1 MVSVTQ
7 RIKQI
12 KQPRGGYLPV
22 KAFTVTTLDDGQVL
36 NPEESIAAS
45 LVGTAVDYL
54 SRFMDGTSVEEAFE
68 ISLLGARAM
77 RMEAKALELLHGIKG
92 LDDLSITRACQ
103 LAGFDSAFRAGPLAY
118 RPVETIVPDHASI
131 ANIRIMVERS
141 LSFFKAFGSVTTDG
155 FTMEGAYTA
164 TITTGDGYFLTK
176 DTLWDFKV
184 TTSKPN
190 KDHTLQLLIY
200 YLMGR
205 RSIHLEF
212 QTIENLGIFNPRQ
225 NTIYQLPISKISDE
239 VIKEVETDV
248 IGY

>member
-22 KAFTVTTLDDGQVL
+22 KAFTVTMLDDGQVL
-36 NPEESIAAS
+36 NPEESIGAS

-54 SRFMDGTSVEEAFE
+54 MDGTIVEEAFE

-77 RMEAKALELLHGIKG
+77 RMEAKAFGLLDDVKG
-92 LDDLSITRACQ
+92 MDDLSITRACQ
-103 LAGFDSAFRAGPLAY
+103 LAGFDSAFRADPLAY
-118 RPVETIVPDHASI
+118 RPVEGIVPDQATI

-141 LSFFKAFGSVTTDG
+141 LSFFKAFCPVTADG

-164 TITTGDGYFLTK
+164 TITTGDGDFLTK

-205 RSIHLEF
+205 RSIHPEF

-225 NTIYQLPISKISDE
+225 NTIYQLPISEISAE
-239 VIKEVETDV
+239 VIKEVEADV

>member
-36 NPEESIAAS
+36 NPEKSIAAS

-68 ISLLGARAM
+68 ISLLGARVM
-77 RMEAKALELLHGIKG
+77 RMEAKAFGLLDDVKG
-92 LDDLSITRACQ
+92 LDDLSITKACQ

-118 RPVETIVPDHASI
+118 RPVEKIIPDQATI

-141 LSFFKAFGSVTTDG
+141 LSFFKVFGPVTADG

-164 TITTGDGYFLTK
+164 TITTGDGDFLTK

-184 TTSKPN
+184 TTGKPN

-205 RSIHLEF
+205 RSIHPEF
-212 QTIENLGIFNPRQ
+212 QTIEKLGIFNPRQ
-225 NTIYQLPISKISDE
+225 NTIYQLPISEISDE
-239 VIKEVETDV
+239 VIKEVEADV

>member
-36 NPEESIAAS
+36 NPEESIGAS

-54 SRFMDGTSVEEAFE
+54 MDGTIVEEAFE

-77 RMEAKALELLHGIKG
+77 RMEAKAFGLLDDVKG
-92 LDDLSITRACQ
+92 MDDLSITRACQ
-103 LAGFDSAFRAGPLAY
+103 LAGFDSAFRADPLFY
-118 RPVETIVPDHASI
+118 RPVEKIVPDQATI
-131 ANIRIMVERS
+131 ANIRTMVERS
-141 LSFFKAFGSVTTDG
+141 LSFFKAFGPVTADG

-164 TITTGDGYFLTK
+164 TITTGDGDFLTK
-176 DTLWDFKV
+176 DTLWDLKV
-184 TTSKPN
+184 TTGKPN

-205 RSIHLEF
+205 RSIHPEF
-212 QTIENLGIFNPRQ
+212 QTIEKLGIFNPRQ
-225 NTIYQLPISKISDE
+225 NTIYQLPIFKISYQ
-239 VIKEVETDV
+239 VIKEVEVNV

>member
-36 NPEESIAAS
+36 NAEEPIAAS
-45 LVGTAVDYL
+45 LVGTAVDCH
-54 SRFMDGTSVEEAFE
+54 SRFMDGTAVEEAFE
-68 ISLLGARAM
+68 ISLLGARAI
-77 RMEAKALELLHGIKG
+77 RMESKAIGLLDDVKG
-92 LDDLSITRACQ
+92 LDDLSLIKACQ
-103 LAGFDSAFRAGPLAY
+103 LAGFDSAFRAGPLFY
-118 RPVETIVPDHASI
+118 RPVEKIVPDQATI
-131 ANIRIMVERS
+131 ANIRTMVERS
-141 LSFFKAFGSVTTDG
+141 LSFFKAFGPVTADG

-164 TITTGDGYFLTK
+164 TITTGDGDFLTK
-176 DTLWDFKV
+176 DTLWDLKV
-184 TTSKPN
+184 TTGKPN

-205 RSIHLEF
+205 RSIHPEF
-212 QTIENLGIFNPRQ
+212 QTIEKLGIFNPRQ
-225 NTIYQLPISKISDE
+225 NTIYQLPIFKISYQ
-239 VIKEVETDV
+239 VIKEVEVNV

>member
-1 MVSVTQ
+1 
-7 RIKQI
+7 
-12 KQPRGGYLPV
+12 
-22 KAFTVTTLDDGQVL
+22 
-36 NPEESIAAS
+36 
-45 LVGTAVDYL
+45 
-54 SRFMDGTSVEEAFE
+54 
-68 ISLLGARAM
+68 
-77 RMEAKALELLHGIKG
+77 MEAKAFGLLDDVKG
-92 LDDLSITRACQ
+92 LDDLSITKACQ

-118 RPVETIVPDHASI
+118 RPVEKIVPDQATI

-141 LSFFKAFGSVTTDG
+141 LSFFKAFGPVTADG

-164 TITTGDGYFLTK
+164 TITTGDGDFLTK

-184 TTSKPN
+184 TASKPN

-205 RSIHLEF
+205 RSIHPEF

-225 NTIYQLPISKISDE
+225 NTIYQLPISDISDE
-239 VIKEVETDV
+239 VIKEVETVV

>member
-12 KQPRGGYLPV
+12 KQPRGGFLPI

-36 NPEESIAAS
+36 NPEESITAS

-54 SRFMDGTSVEEAFE
+54 SRFMDGTSVDEAFE

-77 RMEAKALELLHGIKG
+77 RMEAKAFGLLDNVKG
-92 LDDLSITRACQ
+92 LDDLSITRTCQ
-103 LAGFDSAFRAGPLAY
+103 LAGFDSAFRAGPLFY
-118 RPVETIVPDHASI
+118 RPVESIVPDQATI
-131 ANIRIMVERS
+131 ANIRNMVERS
-141 LSFFKAFGSVTTDG
+141 LSFFKAFGPVTADG

-164 TITTGDGYFLTK
+164 TITTGDGDFLTK

-190 KDHTLQLLIY
+190 KDHTSQLLIY

-205 RSIHLEF
+205 RSIYPEF
-212 QTIENLGIFNPRQ
+212 QTIEKPGIFNPRQ
-225 NTIYQLPISKISDE
+225 NTIYQLPISEISDQ

>member
-1 MVSVTQ
+1 MTQ

-22 KAFTVTTLDDGQVL
+22 KTFTVNILDDGQGL
-36 NPEESIAAS
+36 NPDESIAAS

-54 SRFMDGTSVEEAFE
+54 SRFMDGTATEEAFE

-77 RMEAKALELLHGIKG
+77 RMESKAFGLLDDVKG
-92 LDDLSITRACQ
+92 LDDLSITKACQ

-118 RPVETIVPDHASI
+118 RPVEGIVPDQATI

-141 LSFFKAFGSVTTDG
+141 LSFFKALGPVTADG

-164 TITTGDGYFLTK
+164 TITTGDGDFLTK

-184 TTSKPN
+184 TTGKPN

-205 RSIHLEF
+205 RSIHPEF
-212 QTIENLGIFNPRQ
+212 QTIENLGIFNPRR
-225 NTIYQLPISKISDE
+225 NTIYQLPISEISDQ
-239 VIKEVETDV
+239 VIKEVETVV

>member
-12 KQPRGGYLPV
+12 KQPRGGYLPI
-22 KAFTVTTLDDGQVL
+22 KTFTVTTLDDGQGL
-36 NPEESIAAS
+36 NPEESIVAS

-54 SRFMDGTSVEEAFE
+54 SRYMDGTSVEEAFE

-77 RMEAKALELLHGIKG
+77 RMEAKVFGLLDDVKE
-92 LDDLSITRACQ
+92 LDDLSIIKACQ
-103 LAGFDSAFRAGPLAY
+103 LAGFDSAFRADPLAY
-118 RPVETIVPDHASI
+118 RPVEGIVPDQATI
-131 ANIRIMVERS
+131 ANICIMVERS
-141 LSFFKAFGSVTTDG
+141 LSFFNAFGPVTADG

-164 TITTGDGYFLTK
+164 TITTGDGDFLTK

-184 TTSKPN
+184 STNKPN

-205 RSIHLEF
+205 RSIHPEF
-212 QTIENLGIFNPRQ
+212 QTIEKLGIFNPRQ
-225 NTIYQLPISKISDE
+225 NTIYQLPISDISDE
-239 VIKEVETDV
+239 VIKEVETVV

>member
-1 MVSVTQ
+1 M
-7 RIKQI
+7 
-12 KQPRGGYLPV
+12 
-22 KAFTVTTLDDGQVL
+22 TTFDDSQVL

-54 SRFMDGTSVEEAFE
+54 SRFMDGTAAEEAFE

-77 RMEAKALELLHGIKG
+77 RMESKAFDLLDDVKR
-92 LDDLSITRACQ
+92 LDDLSITKACQ

-118 RPVETIVPDHASI
+118 RPVEGIVPNQATI

-141 LSFFKAFGSVTTDG
+141 LSFFKAFGPVTADG
-155 FTMEGAYTA
+155 FTMEGSYTA
-164 TITTGDGYFLTK
+164 TITTGDGDFLTK

-205 RSIHLEF
+205 RSIHPEF

-239 VIKEVETDV
+239 VIKEVETSV

>member
-36 NPEESIAAS
+36 NAEESIAAS

-54 SRFMDGTSVEEAFE
+54 SRFMDGTAVEEAFE
-68 ISLLGARAM
+68 ISLLGTRAI
-77 RMEAKALELLHGIKG
+77 RMESKAIGLLDDVKG
-92 LDDLSITRACQ
+92 LDDLSLIKACQ
-103 LAGFDSAFRAGPLAY
+103 LAGFDSAFRAGPLFY
-118 RPVETIVPDHASI
+118 RPVEKIVPDQATI
-131 ANIRIMVERS
+131 ANIRTMVERS
-141 LSFFKAFGSVTTDG
+141 LSFFKAFGPVTADG

-164 TITTGDGYFLTK
+164 TITTGDGDFLTK
-176 DTLWDFKV
+176 DTLWDLKV
-184 TTSKPN
+184 TTGKPN

-205 RSIHLEF
+205 RSIHPEF
-212 QTIENLGIFNPRQ
+212 QTIEKLGIFNPRQ
-225 NTIYQLPISKISDE
+225 NTIYQLPIFKISYQ
-239 VIKEVETDV
+239 VIKEVEVNV

>member
-12 KQPRGGYLPV
+12 KEPRGGYLPV
-22 KAFTVTTLDDGQVL
+22 KAFTVTTLDDGQAL

-54 SRFMDGTSVEEAFE
+54 SRFMDGTAVEEAFE
-68 ISLLGARAM
+68 ISLLGARAI
-77 RMEAKALELLHGIKG
+77 RMESKAIGLLDDVKG
-92 LDDLSITRACQ
+92 LDDLSIINACQ
-103 LAGFDSAFRAGPLAY
+103 LAGFDSAFRAGPLFY
-118 RPVETIVPDHASI
+118 RPVEGIVPDQATI
-131 ANIRIMVERS
+131 ANIRTMVERS
-141 LSFFKAFGSVTTDG
+141 LSFFKAFGPVTADG

-164 TITTGDGYFLTK
+164 TITTGDGDFLTK

-205 RSIHLEF
+205 RSIHPGF
-212 QTIENLGIFNPRQ
+212 QTIEKLGIFHPRQ
-225 NTIYQLPISKISDE
+225 NTIYQLPISEIPDE
-239 VIKEVETDV
+239 VIKEVEENV

>member
-12 KQPRGGYLPV
+12 KQLRGGYLSV

-54 SRFMDGTSVEEAFE
+54 SRFMDGTAVEETFE

-77 RMEAKALELLHGIKG
+77 RMEAKAFGLLDDVKG
-92 LDDLSITRACQ
+92 PDDLSITRACQ

-118 RPVETIVPDHASI
+118 RPVEKIVPNQATI

-164 TITTGDGYFLTK
+164 TITTGDGDFLTK

-225 NTIYQLPISKISDE
+225 NTIYQLPISEISDQ
-239 VIKEVETDV
+239 VIKEVEADV

>member
-7 RIKQI
+7 LIKQI

-22 KAFTVTTLDDGQVL
+22 KTFTVTTLDDGQVL

-68 ISLLGARAM
+68 IS
-77 RMEAKALELLHGIKG
+77 
-92 LDDLSITRACQ
+92 S
-103 LAGFDSAFRAGPLAY
+103 GPLAY
-118 RPVETIVPDHASI
+118 RPVERIVPDQATI

-164 TITTGDGYFLTK
+164 TITTGDGDFLTK

>member
-22 KAFTVTTLDDGQVL
+22 KAFTVTMLDDGQVL
-36 NPEESIAAS
+36 NPEESIGAS

-54 SRFMDGTSVEEAFE
+54 MDGTIVEEAFE

-77 RMEAKALELLHGIKG
+77 RMEAKAFGLLDDVKG
-92 LDDLSITRACQ
+92 MDDLSITRACQ
-103 LAGFDSAFRAGPLAY
+103 LAGFDSAFRADPLAY
-118 RPVETIVPDHASI
+118 RPVEGIVPDQATI

-141 LSFFKAFGSVTTDG
+141 LSFFKAFGPVTADG
-155 FTMEGAYTA
+155 FTMEGAYTT
-164 TITTGDGYFLTK
+164 TITTGDGDFLTK

-205 RSIHLEF
+205 RSIHSEF
-212 QTIENLGIFNPRQ
+212 QTIEKLGIFNPRQ
-225 NTIYQLPISKISDE
+225 NTIYQLPISEISDE
-239 VIKEVETDV
+239 VIKEVETVV

>member
-1 MVSVTQ
+1 MTSVTQ

-22 KAFTVTTLDDGQVL
+22 KAFTVTTLDDGQGL
-36 NPEESIAAS
+36 NAEESIVAS

-54 SRFMDGTSVEEAFE
+54 SRFMDGTAVEEAFE

-77 RMEAKALELLHGIKG
+77 RMEAKAFGLLDDVKG
-92 LDDLSITRACQ
+92 LDDLSITMACQ
-103 LAGFDSAFRAGPLAY
+103 LVGFDSAFRAGPLFY
-118 RPVETIVPDHASI
+118 RPVESIVPDQATI

-141 LSFFKAFGSVTTDG
+141 LNFFKAFGPVTADG

-164 TITTGDGYFLTK
+164 TITTGDGDFLTK

-205 RSIHLEF
+205 RSIHPEF

-225 NTIYQLPISKISDE
+225 NTIYQLPISDISDE
-239 VIKEVETDV
+239 VIKEVETVV

>member
-1 MVSVTQ
+1 
-7 RIKQI
+7 
-12 KQPRGGYLPV
+12 
-22 KAFTVTTLDDGQVL
+22 
-36 NPEESIAAS
+36 
-45 LVGTAVDYL
+45 
-54 SRFMDGTSVEEAFE
+54 MDGTAAEEAFE

-77 RMEAKALELLHGIKG
+77 RMESKAFGLLDDVKG

-103 LAGFDSAFRAGPLAY
+103 LAGFDSVFRAGPLAY
-118 RPVETIVPDHASI
+118 RPVEKIVPNQATI
-131 ANIRIMVERS
+131 ANIRIMVDRS
-141 LSFFKAFGSVTTDG
+141 LSFFKAFGPVTADG
-155 FTMEGAYTA
+155 FTMEGSYTA
-164 TITTGDGYFLTK
+164 TITTGDGDFLTK

-205 RSIHLEF
+205 RSIHPEF

-239 VIKEVETDV
+239 VIKEVETSV

>member
-22 KAFTVTTLDDGQVL
+22 KTFTVTTLDDGQVL
-36 NPEESIAAS
+36 NTEESIAAS

-54 SRFMDGTSVEEAFE
+54 SRFMDGTAVEEAFE

-77 RMEAKALELLHGIKG
+77 RMEAKAFGLLDDVKG
-92 LDDLSITRACQ
+92 MDDLSITRACQ

-118 RPVETIVPDHASI
+118 RPVEKIVPDQATI
-131 ANIRIMVERS
+131 ANIRTMVERS
-141 LSFFKAFGSVTTDG
+141 LSFFKAFGPVVADG

-164 TITTGDGYFLTK
+164 IITTGDGDFLTK

-184 TTSKPN
+184 TTGKPN

-205 RSIHLEF
+205 RSIHPEF
-212 QTIENLGIFNPRQ
+212 QSIEKLGIFNPRQ
-225 NTIYQLPISKISDE
+225 NTIYQLPISEISDE

>member
-7 RIKQI
+7 RVKQI

-22 KAFTVTTLDDGQVL
+22 KAFTVTTLEDGQLL
-36 NPEESIAAS
+36 NPEESIVAS

-54 SRFMDGTSVEEAFE
+54 SRFMDGTAVEEAFE

-77 RMEAKALELLHGIKG
+77 RMEAKAFVLLDDVKG

-118 RPVETIVPDHASI
+118 RPVESIVPDQATI

-164 TITTGDGYFLTK
+164 TITTGDGDFLTK

-184 TTSKPN
+184 STNKPN

>member
-22 KAFTVTTLDDGQVL
+22 KTFTVTTLDDGQLL

-54 SRFMDGTSVEEAFE
+54 SRFMDGTAVEEAFE
-68 ISLLGARAM
+68 ISLLGARVM
-77 RMEAKALELLHGIKG
+77 RMEAKAFGLLDDVKG
-92 LDDLSITRACQ
+92 MDDLSITKACQ
-103 LAGFDSAFRAGPLAY
+103 LAGFDSTFRAGPLFY
-118 RPVETIVPDHASI
+118 RPVESIVPDQATI

-141 LSFFKAFGSVTTDG
+141 LSFFKDFGPVTADR
-155 FTMEGAYTA
+155 FTMEGAYTS
-164 TITTGDGYFLTK
+164 TITTGDGDFLTK

-184 TTSKPN
+184 TTSKLN

-205 RSIHLEF
+205 RSIHPEF

-225 NTIYQLPISKISDE
+225 NTIYQLPISEISDE
-239 VIKEVETDV
+239 IIKEVETVV

>member
-1 MVSVTQ
+1 MTM
-7 RIKQI
+7 
-12 KQPRGGYLPV
+12 
-22 KAFTVTTLDDGQVL
+22 LDDGQVL
-36 NPEESIAAS
+36 NPEESIGAS

-54 SRFMDGTSVEEAFE
+54 MDGTIVEEAFE

-77 RMEAKALELLHGIKG
+77 RMEAKAFGLLDDVKG
-92 LDDLSITRACQ
+92 MDDLSITRACQ
-103 LAGFDSAFRAGPLAY
+103 LAGFDSAFRADPLAY
-118 RPVETIVPDHASI
+118 RPVEGIVPDQATI

-141 LSFFKAFGSVTTDG
+141 LSFFKAFCPVTADG
-155 FTMEGAYTA
+155 FTMEGAYTT
-164 TITTGDGYFLTK
+164 TITTGDGDFLTK

-205 RSIHLEF
+205 RSIHPEF

-225 NTIYQLPISKISDE
+225 NTIYQLPISEISAE
-239 VIKEVETDV
+239 VIKEVEADV

>member
-22 KAFTVTTLDDGQVL
+22 KTFTVTTLDDGQGL

-54 SRFMDGTSVEEAFE
+54 SRYMDGTSVEEAFE
-68 ISLLGARAM
+68 ISLLGARVM
-77 RMEAKALELLHGIKG
+77 RMEAKAFGLLDDVKG
-92 LDDLSITRACQ
+92 LDDLSITKACQ

-118 RPVETIVPDHASI
+118 RPVEKIVPDQATI
-131 ANIRIMVERS
+131 ANIRTMVERS
-141 LSFFKAFGSVTTDG
+141 LSFFKTFGPVIADG

-164 TITTGDGYFLTK
+164 TITTGDGDFLTK

-205 RSIHLEF
+205 RSIHPEF
-212 QTIENLGIFNPRQ
+212 QTIEKLGIFNPRQ
-225 NTIYQLPISKISDE
+225 NTIYQLPISEISDE
-239 VIKEVETDV
+239 VIKEVETNV

>member
-1 MVSVTQ
+1 M
-7 RIKQI
+7 
-12 KQPRGGYLPV
+12 
-22 KAFTVTTLDDGQVL
+22 TTFDDSQVL

-54 SRFMDGTSVEEAFE
+54 SRFMDGTAAEEAFE

-77 RMEAKALELLHGIKG
+77 RMESKAFDLLDDVEG
-92 LDDLSITRACQ
+92 LDDLSITKACQ
-103 LAGFDSAFRAGPLAY
+103 LVGFDSAFRAGPLFY
-118 RPVETIVPDHASI
+118 RPVEGIVPDQATI

-141 LSFFKAFGSVTTDG
+141 LSFFKAFGPVTADG
-155 FTMEGAYTA
+155 FTIEGAYTA
-164 TITTGDGYFLTK
+164 TITTGDGDFLIK

-205 RSIHLEF
+205 RSIHPEF

-225 NTIYQLPISKISDE
+225 NTIYQLPLSEISDE
-239 VIKEVETDV
+239 VIKEVETNV

>member
-12 KQPRGGYLPV
+12 KQPRGGYLPI
-22 KAFTVTTLDDGQVL
+22 KTFTVTTLDDGRVL
-36 NPEESIAAS
+36 NYC
-45 LVGTAVDYL
+45 GQFGWDCCGL
-54 SRFMDGTSVEEAFE
+54 SQSFHGWDSVEEAFE

-77 RMEAKALELLHGIKG
+77 RMEAKAFGLLDDVKG
-92 LDDLSITRACQ
+92 LDDLSITKACQ
-103 LAGFDSAFRAGPLAY
+103 LVGFDSAFRAGPLAY
-118 RPVETIVPDHASI
+118 RPVESIVPDQATI

-141 LSFFKAFGSVTTDG
+141 LSFFKASGPVTADG

-164 TITTGDGYFLTK
+164 TITTGDGDFLTK

-205 RSIHLEF
+205 RSIHPEF

-225 NTIYQLPISKISDE
+225 NTIYQLPISEISDE
-239 VIKEVETDV
+239 VIKEVETVV
-248 IGY
+248 IGYQN

>member
-22 KAFTVTTLDDGQVL
+22 KTFTVTTLDDGQVL
-36 NPEESIAAS
+36 NAEESIAAS

-54 SRFMDGTSVEEAFE
+54 SRFMDGTAVEEAFE
-68 ISLLGARAM
+68 ISLLGA
-77 RMEAKALELLHGIKG
+77 
-92 LDDLSITRACQ
+92 
-103 LAGFDSAFRAGPLAY
+103 SAFRAGPLAY
-118 RPVETIVPDHASI
+118 RPVEKIVPDQATI

-141 LSFFKAFGSVTTDG
+141 LSFFKAFGPVTADG

-164 TITTGDGYFLTK
+164 TITIGDGDFLTK

-205 RSIHLEF
+205 RSIHPEF
-212 QTIENLGIFNPRQ
+212 QTIEKLGIFNPRQ
-225 NTIYQLPISKISDE
+225 NTIYQLPISEISDQ
-239 VIKEVETDV
+239 VIKEVETNV

>member
-1 MVSVTQ
+1 M
-7 RIKQI
+7 
-12 KQPRGGYLPV
+12 
-22 KAFTVTTLDDGQVL
+22 TTLDDGQGL

-54 SRFMDGTSVEEAFE
+54 SRFMDGTAVEEAFE

-77 RMEAKALELLHGIKG
+77 RMEAKA
-92 LDDLSITRACQ
+92 
-103 LAGFDSAFRAGPLAY
+103 FGP
-118 RPVETIVPDHASI
+118 
-131 ANIRIMVERS
+131 
-141 LSFFKAFGSVTTDG
+141 VTADG

-164 TITTGDGYFLTK
+164 TITTGDGDFLTK

-184 TTSKPN
+184 TTGKPN

-205 RSIHLEF
+205 RSIHPEF
-212 QTIENLGIFNPRQ
+212 QTIEKLGIFNPRQ
-225 NTIYQLPISKISDE
+225 NTIYQLPIFEISDQ
-239 VIKEVETDV
+239 VIKEVETNV